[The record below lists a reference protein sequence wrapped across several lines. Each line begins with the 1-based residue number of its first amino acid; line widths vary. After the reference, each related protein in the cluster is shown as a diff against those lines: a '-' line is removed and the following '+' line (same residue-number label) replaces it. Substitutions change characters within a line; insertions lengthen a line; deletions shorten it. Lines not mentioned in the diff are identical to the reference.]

1 MKKPA
6 FFEMKR
12 TKAKFFS
19 RKAKIFNRKAKIL
32 RLVICFSKNND
43 LLLLEIMFFFLLL
56 QIKNNNKQTE
66 LKQVFWYIILILIV
80 IGLFVVAIFFG
91 SVDISNFSKADMY
104 IIYNIRLPRAI
115 MCLICGAGLAVCG
128 ATYQVVFKNPLSD
141 PYILGISSGAS
152 LGATLIIVFGLD
164 FYLMGVTLGA
174 FVMALLTVVII
185 MKLSAVGNKL
195 HSTTLLLAGVCINF
209 LFSAIISILMFI
221 DQEDMHKIY
230 FWTMGSLSGAKF
242 TDCLTV
248 GVMVLLSICTLILY
262 SKRMN
267 VLLLGSL
274 QANSLGI
281 DAQRTKKIILFVA
294 TLCCSVIVSVCGVIG
309 FVGLVSP
316 HIARLLFGG
325 DNRKVLPYSVLIGMI
340 FMLCSDIIAR
350 NMLSPAELPIGS
362 VTSLVGAPFFIYL
375 LYNAKKKLR
384 F

>member
-1 MKKPA
+1 MKGT
-6 FFEMKR
+6 FLQYNNELCNNNTSLLR
-12 TKAKFFS
+12 TIK
-19 RKAKIFNRKAKIL
+19 
-32 RLVICFSKNND
+32 V
-43 LLLLEIMFFFLLL
+43 FFLLL
-56 QIKNNNKQTE
+56 QIEKNNKQKK
-66 LKQVFWYIILILIV
+66 LKQIIWYIILSVIV
-80 IGLFVVAIFFG
+80 ACLFVVAILMG
-91 SVDISNFSKADMY
+91 SVDISSFTKEDMY
-104 IIYNIRLPRAI
+104 IVYNIRLPRTI

-152 LGATLIIVFGLD
+152 LGATLVIVFGLD
-164 FYLMGVTLGA
+164 FYLLGVTLGA
-174 FVMALLTVVII
+174 FVMALLTVFII
-185 MKLSAVGNKL
+185 MKLSAVGNKM
-195 HSTTLLLAGVCINF
+195 HTTTLLLAGVCINF

-248 GVMVLLSICTLILY
+248 GIVVLVSIFLLIVY

-281 DAQRTKKIILFVA
+281 DAQRTKKTILFIA
-294 TLCCSVIVSVCGVIG
+294 TLSCSVIVSVCGVIG

-316 HIARLLFGG
+316 HIARLLLGA

-375 LYNAKKKLR
+375 LYNAKKKLH